1 MARAALESLPLAR
14 KWTEKKSQSPPGL
27 EEEKTRGGES
37 QRGKDVKDK
46 GWKKC
51 KCMVTVIG
59 ARSVKP
65 EYVLGW
71 K

>member
-27 EEEKTRGGES
+27 EEEEKTRGGES
-37 QRGKDVKDK
+37 QREKDVKDK

-51 KCMVTVIG
+51 KYMVTVIG
-59 ARSVKP
+59 AEVCSR
-65 EYVLGW
+65 GTC
-71 K
+71 